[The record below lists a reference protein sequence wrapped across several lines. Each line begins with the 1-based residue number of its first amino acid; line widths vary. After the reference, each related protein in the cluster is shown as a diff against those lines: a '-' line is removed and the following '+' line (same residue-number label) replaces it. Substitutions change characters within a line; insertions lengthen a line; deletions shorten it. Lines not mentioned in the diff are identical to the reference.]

1 MKADTHV
8 EPLTAALE
16 SLDRLAQVE
25 INTQIGPLAKGM
37 AALLRSFDGR
47 PAYPSDLLALA
58 AVALE
63 EASAQSAAAASLVF
77 SPQVETRHLHMPS
90 LIADLRNAAV
100 LVR

>member
-1 MKADTHV
+1 MEADTYT

-16 SLDRLAQVE
+16 ALDRLAQVE
-25 INTQIGPLAKGM
+25 VNTQIGPVAEGM

-47 PAYPSDLLALA
+47 PAFPSDLLMLA
-58 AVALE
+58 AASLA
-63 EASAQSAAAASLVF
+63 EASEQSAAAASLVF